1 MLGSIPFALIIG
13 KAFYG
18 VDVRKYGSGNL
29 GATNVARVLG
39 VKAGLS
45 VAAGDVGKGSLA
57 AFLPH
62 WFGLDLDPLLVGS
75 LAIVGHCFPLFAGFR
90 GGKAAAT
97 TAGVLVVANLPLFLT
112 GFLTF
117 TLSIAVFK
125 YVALGTMLGGLALF
139 VYACL
144 AGDGVY
150 MVLTGMLFLLLI
162 YLHRSNIRN
171 FLNGTEM
178 KVTDKRLRRDRLPPL
193 KKRPPALHEPGP
205 KRTQGG

>member
-1 MLGSIPFALIIG
+1 
-13 KAFYG
+13 
-18 VDVRKYGSGNL
+18 
-29 GATNVARVLG
+29 
-39 VKAGLS
+39 
-45 VAAGDVGKGSLA
+45 
-57 AFLPH
+57 
-62 WFGLDLDPLLVGS
+62 LDLDPLLVGS

-178 KVTDKRLRRDRLPPL
+178 KVTDKRL
-193 KKRPPALHEPGP
+193 KR
-205 KRTQGG
+205 

>member
-1 MLGSIPFALIIG
+1 M
-13 KAFYG
+13 
-18 VDVRKYGSGNL
+18 
-29 GATNVARVLG
+29 
-39 VKAGLS
+39 
-45 VAAGDVGKGSLA
+45 
-57 AFLPH
+57 PH

-178 KVTDKRLRRDRLPPL
+178 KVTDKRLKRDRLTPL
-193 KKRPPALHEPGP
+193 KKRPRPFTSRGPNVHRAVDLHRSTAPFTDGIYSP
-205 KRTQGG
+205 THSCTLSGLASTHSAAASSGSMPSWIFSITSSMSTGSQ